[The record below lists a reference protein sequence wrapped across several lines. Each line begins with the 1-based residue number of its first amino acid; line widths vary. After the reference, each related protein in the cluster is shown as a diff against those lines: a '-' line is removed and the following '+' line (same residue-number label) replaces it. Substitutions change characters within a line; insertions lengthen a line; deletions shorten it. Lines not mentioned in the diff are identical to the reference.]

1 MAKLKTLRQMINRR
15 DLEIVPSRRFRVQP
29 MWRLAFALLFQ
40 ALFLS
45 GTGWSQPDSPE
56 SIRIQL
62 KWKHQFQFAGYYAA
76 IEKGFYAESG
86 LKVELIERE
95 PGTNFVESVLSG
107 HADYGIGDV
116 GLLINRC
123 EGDPIV
129 ILAQI
134 FQHSPLAF
142 ASLRDSGIISPYEMI
157 GKRAMCDLN
166 GKNHAALA
174 GMVLNTIGD
183 LNQIEYVPQ
192 SLSLD
197 ALLEGNVDVC
207 SVYTTN
213 EPFELREKG
222 IDFTLI
228 TPQSYGVD
236 YYGDNFFTTENE
248 IREHPDRVRKVI
260 DATLKGWK
268 YAIENPDEVIDT
280 IIEKYSPGSKREKLA
295 YEAKETLKLI
305 APELTP
311 LGEINPSR
319 FRTFA
324 QQMATMGVVEEGKV
338 PPGFIFPA
346 RLQPAIPLS
355 NEQLEWLEGHPD
367 VSLGFA
373 SNFEPLFWLDD
384 QGRQQGVLSDMLDL
398 LNQRLGTRIEVVT
411 ADWGDTVDSAS
422 MGELD
427 GLLAIPEEMVGQL
440 GMRGTH
446 SYLSLLPTVFA
457 KEGTVNKLKTLSDLR
472 GKKVAV
478 LARVDSLN
486 RLLDPLEGDV
496 EILKGGTARDC
507 LEMVFQ
513 GKADATIGFPFY
525 DEAIVRHFFTDIAP
539 AFIFWDKPIQA
550 VIGVRSDWPELVEI
564 LNLGIDSITSE
575 KRNQIISKWSSRIS
589 EEQVELPRRESEWLA
604 RHPVIPVLVPKSSS
618 PFIYTDSEG
627 RERGIYV
634 DFLTALGKRLGVRIQ
649 TRSVAFK
656 EYSEEIFEKQSAIL
670 AVGPKSE
677 IGEVEGYEWSIPV
690 GYSHTAVFSKTGE
703 RRLSMNDLGDRIIG
717 YSSSVSN
724 DTPGFERFL
733 KAKQT
738 IGIDNPDEA
747 ISKLLS
753 GEIDGY
759 FDYYP
764 VFNHQLKKAMV
775 SDIEAVYVHPTPI
788 SANLL
793 VKDDQ
798 GPLLSSVN
806 RAIEAM
812 ENEEIPRLLTKWRFT
827 EPAQENKRVHFSVKE
842 DE

>member
-1 MAKLKTLRQMINRR
+1 
-15 DLEIVPSRRFRVQP
+15 
-29 MWRLAFALLFQ
+29 
-40 ALFLS
+40 
-45 GTGWSQPDSPE
+45 
-56 SIRIQL
+56 
-62 KWKHQFQFAGYYAA
+62 
-76 IEKGFYAESG
+76 
-86 LKVELIERE
+86 
-95 PGTNFVESVLSG
+95 
-107 HADYGIGDV
+107 
-116 GLLINRC
+116 
-123 EGDPIV
+123 
-129 ILAQI
+129 
-134 FQHSPLAF
+134 
-142 ASLRDSGIISPYEMI
+142 
-157 GKRAMCDLN
+157 
-166 GKNHAALA
+166 
-174 GMVLNTIGD
+174 
-183 LNQIEYVPQ
+183 
-192 SLSLD
+192 
-197 ALLEGNVDVC
+197 
-207 SVYTTN
+207 N
-213 EPFELREKG
+213 EPFELREKR
-222 IDFTLI
+222 IDFNLI

-604 RHPVIPVLVPKSSS
+604 RHPVISVLVPKSSS

-634 DFLTALGKRLGVRIQ
+634 DFLKALGKRLGVRIQ
-649 TRSVAFK
+649 TRSVTFA
-656 EYSEEIFEKQSAIL
+656 EYSEEIFDKRSAIL

-677 IGEVEGYEWSIPV
+677 IGEVEGYQWSNPV

-812 ENEEIPRLLTKWRFT
+812 ENEEIPRLLSKWRFT

-842 DE
+842 DEWISSKPTVRVGADGCLTPVSWVDSRGGVEGMSVDFLDKVSEMTGVRFEFVCSSTWQDLEDMIEAGDVDVIAGLAPTDSKRRTMEFTDPIVSSPAMVFADEDYPVIDDLSELAGSRVGVVGGGAVEEWVSNDFPLLELVPVSNSHEGIVWLGDRKIDVFIGDLLTTTQRIKREGLANI